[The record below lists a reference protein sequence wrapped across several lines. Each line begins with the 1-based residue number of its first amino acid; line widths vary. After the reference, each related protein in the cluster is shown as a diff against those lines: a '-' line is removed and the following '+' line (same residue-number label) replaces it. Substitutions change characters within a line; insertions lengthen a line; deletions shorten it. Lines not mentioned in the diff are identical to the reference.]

1 MRYELD
7 YNRLHQAEM
16 YEWNDDWSIDK
27 YGNFIMKDDERIP
40 MESIR
45 FN

>member
-1 MRYELD
+1 MRYESE
-7 YNRLHQAEM
+7 YNGLHQSEM
-16 YEWNDDWSIDK
+16 YDWNDDWSIDK
-27 YGNFIMKDDERIP
+27 YGNLIMKDDDTIQ